1 MSRRPVRSAIA
12 FAALAALLV
21 SATALAK
28 SPTIA
33 FTWTG
38 NHGDVVAQL
47 DPALNSAW
55 SQGDGITDGTF
66 IVAVYWPGAHIRSAY
81 LHREHG
87 GDWGAYA
94 GNAVSWGL
102 GVSALPNSPLVNAG
116 DSTFDLATNSKGWVT
131 FFLHADTY
139 ADAGAGQFVRGS
151 QFTLTV
157 CTDTVASNCMDSPM
171 ITIR

>member
-1 MSRRPVRSAIA
+1 MPPC
-12 FAALAALLV
+12 

-28 SPTIA
+28 AAPSPRIA

-38 NHGDVVAQL
+38 DHGDVVAQL
-47 DPALNSAW
+47 NSALDPAW

-66 IVAVYWPGAHIRSAY
+66 IAAVYWPGVHLGSAY
-81 LHREHG
+81 LHRENG
-87 GDWGAYA
+87 GDWGAYS
-94 GNAVSWGL
+94 GDAVAWGL
-102 GVSALPNSPLVNAG
+102 GVSTTPNGRLVNAG
-116 DSTFDLATNSKGWVT
+116 DSSFDLATNSKGWVT

-139 ADAGAGQFVRGS
+139 AEAVANQFVRGS

-157 CTDTVASNCMDSPM
+157 CTDTVASNCMDSPT